1 MYTVVSEL
9 HEVDIHTSMVII
21 SHTSDYNKQLL
32 DIIII
37 AMLL

>member
-1 MYTVVSEL
+1 MMYTVVSEL
-9 HEVDIHTSMVII
+9 HEVDVHTSMVII
-21 SHTSDYNKQLL
+21 SDYNKQLL